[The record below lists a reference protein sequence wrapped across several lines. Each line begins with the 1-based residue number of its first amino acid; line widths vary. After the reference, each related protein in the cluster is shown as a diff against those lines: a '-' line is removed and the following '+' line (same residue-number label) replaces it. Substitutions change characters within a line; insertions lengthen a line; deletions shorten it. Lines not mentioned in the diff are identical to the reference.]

1 MRLTQGCFS
10 FFPDLTDAKI
20 EKHNESYLELERHG
34 EPVIESKK
42 VRDLLSRIKAPEL
55 QAAIQTVRANEEMT
69 DDFQRAANFLA
80 LSIRT
85 PAKQGQRIIGNV
97 NVRAPNLR
105 HSANVNCSMQQI
117 ENNHFG
123 P

>member
-1 MRLTQGCFS
+1 M
-10 FFPDLTDAKI
+10 
-20 EKHNESYLELERHG
+20 ELERHG

-55 QAAIQTVRANEEMT
+55 QAAVQTVRANEDMT
-69 DDFQRAANFLA
+69 DNFQRAANFLA

-97 NVRAPNLR
+97 NVRAPNLQGR
-105 HSANVNCSMQQI
+105 MGNRNHSGRQSYQGSNYQSGLSLI
-117 ENNHFG
+117 
-123 P
+123 PL